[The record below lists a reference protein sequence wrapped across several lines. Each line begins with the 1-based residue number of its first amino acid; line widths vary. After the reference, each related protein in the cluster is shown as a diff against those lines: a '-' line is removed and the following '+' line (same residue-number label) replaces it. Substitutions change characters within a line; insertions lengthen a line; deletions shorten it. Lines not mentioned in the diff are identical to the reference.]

1 MQTYSFFGKQGP
13 VGERVIKA
21 MMAKYPNVK
30 GVGDITPAVGV
41 ANAYDALHLAAL
53 AIAAAGSTDGEAV
66 RQGFYKID
74 RYEGLIKTYVKP
86 FNTSDHDALGSE
98 DYVWAQFIENRIVP
112 VGMK

>member
-1 MQTYSFFGKQGP
+1 MVGKSAVNKVYDPACGS
-13 VGERVIKA
+13 GSLLL
-21 MMAKYPNVK
+21 NFVK
-30 GVGDITPAVGV
+30 VLGHD
-41 ANAYDALHLAAL
+41 
-53 AIAAAGSTDGEAV
+53 AV